1 MKHALAI
8 AALGLVTA
16 TLSAN
21 ADAQIVIVPGW
32 SLGTAVPITCKNP
45 GSSQDVVKTPY
56 LVNSTTATM
65 KKGQSVSWATS
76 DGERGTHTLAAD
88 LPPGGQIKLQGSKPG
103 NAYTCNASFF
113 SKADLTVAKAAWASP
128 SAIAVSFTNKD
139 PWVGAGS
146 SVARVE
152 IVSCS
157 GSVLKSMEQTTPAFG
172 PGETKTLSISAT
184 MPAGKHYLRVIA
196 DNGKVISESNESN
209 NVWDAIN
216 SCVY

>member
-8 AALGLVTA
+8 ATLGIFAA
-16 TLSAN
+16 TLSAK
-21 ADAQIVIVPGW
+21 ADAQILIAPGW

-45 GSSQDVVKTPY
+45 GSSQDVLKTPY
-56 LVNSTTATM
+56 LVNSTSATL
-65 KKGQSVSWATS
+65 KKGMSVAWATS
-76 DGERGTHTLAAD
+76 DGERGTVQLAAD
-88 LPPGGQIKLQGSKPG
+88 LPPGGQLKVQGSKPG

-128 SAIAVSFTNKD
+128 SAISLSIANKD

-157 GSVLKSMEQTTPAFG
+157 GSVLKSMEQTTPAFA
-172 PGETKTLSISAT
+172 PGETKSLSINAT
-184 MPAGKHYLRVIA
+184 MPSGKHYLRVVA